1 MKWNDLNGDTCP
13 LARAMGV
20 IGDRWTLLILREC
33 FLGVRRFDGFQKRL
47 GVTRHLLAERLKRL
61 ETMGVL
67 ERRPYQERPLR
78 HEYRLTTAGKE
89 FAPVLLAM
97 QDWAQHNL
105 PSAEPAPFTF
115 VTRDSGAKVCPV
127 LTDRES
133 GQELNHRTVLMVPAT
148 TAASK
153 VIEAH
158 RRAPSTNSDL
168 GPETDSST
176 ISDTG

>member
-1 MKWNDLNGDTCP
+1 MKWHDLNGDTCP

-20 IGDRWTLLILREC
+20 VGDRWTLLILREC

-78 HEYRLTTAGKE
+78 HEYRLTAAGKD

-105 PSAEPAPFTF
+105 PSEAAAPFAF
-115 VTRDSGAKVCPV
+115 VTRDSGAEVEPV
-127 LTDRES
+127 LTDKIT
-133 GQELNHRTVLMVPAT
+133 GQELNYKTVLMVPAT
-148 TAASK
+148 AAASK
-153 VIEAH
+153 VIEEH
-158 RRAPSTNSDL
+158 RSVRKAKPA
-168 GPETDSST
+168 SS
-176 ISDTG
+176 

>member
-1 MKWNDLNGDTCP
+1 MKWHDLNDDACP

-61 ETMGVL
+61 EAMEVL

-78 HEYRLTTAGKE
+78 HEYRLTASGKS

-97 QDWAQHNL
+97 QDWAQHSL
-105 PSAEPAPFTF
+105 PNAEPSPFAF
-115 VTRDSGAKVCPV
+115 VTRDGGAPVDPV
-127 LTDRES
+127 LTDRNS
-133 GQELNHRTVLMVPAT
+133 GQELNHRTVLMVPSKSVPG
-148 TAASK
+148 TAFDA
-153 VIEAH
+153 
-158 RRAPSTNSDL
+158 DL
-168 GPETDSST
+168 QRLEPKSAGS
-176 ISDTG
+176 